1 MKEKMNEFID
11 ICKKSQM
18 TLKLF
23 LKKRLSDYYDNVVS
37 ENGFLYAKG
46 DVPIL
51 LTAHMDTVHKE
62 NVQKV
67 VVNDDII
74 TSPQGIGGD
83 DRCGVYIILK
93 ILEKGYRPSIL
104 FCEDE
109 EVGGIGSNKFIK
121 TKYMKELCDLKF
133 FVELDRANANDAV
146 FYDCGNEEFQQF
158 IESTTGY
165 KTAFGSFSDI
175 SHLSP
180 VTDVASV
187 NLSCGYYKAHTTGE
201 YVVFSEMENTIEI
214 VEKLCGLNYAD
225 VKKYD
230 YQKVS
235 YNYYGYGNY
244 YNRYLRDD
252 DITYLIIYQE
262 YDSDNDRWDEKYST
276 VTGRSFRECLGIFFL
291 DHKNIC
297 FEDVLDYYEIYGGN
311 RMTRLTKEMRDIVPI
326 LKRNGYVPVR
336 SKGSHFIFKN
346 RTTHRTMT
354 ISKNLK
360 WMIWEEIVKDYNL
373 EA

>member
-297 FEDVLDYYEIYGGN
+297 FEDVLDYYEI
-311 RMTRLTKEMRDIVPI
+311 
-326 LKRNGYVPVR
+326 
-336 SKGSHFIFKN
+336 
-346 RTTHRTMT
+346 
-354 ISKNLK
+354 
-360 WMIWEEIVKDYNL
+360 
-373 EA
+373 